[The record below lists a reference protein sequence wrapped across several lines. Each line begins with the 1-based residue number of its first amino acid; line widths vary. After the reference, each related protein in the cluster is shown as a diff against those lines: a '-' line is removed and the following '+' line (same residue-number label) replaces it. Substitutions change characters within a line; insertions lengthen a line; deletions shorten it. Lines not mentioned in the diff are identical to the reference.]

1 VLYLLAPSR
10 VPLRQAQGKLFDKL
24 KGKLFDKLKGKLFDK
39 LKGKLFDKVRAGSGF
54 STEGMS
60 S

>member
-1 VLYLLAPSR
+1 LVLYLLAPSR

-39 LKGKLFDKVRAGSGF
+39 VRAGSGF